1 MRLSANMSMRQSI
14 RTALE
19 SGLPCYAECGGM
31 MYLSE
36 SIDSAEM
43 VGFLPQV
50 CRMTDRLQRFGYV
63 LVADLKTGRTY
74 PAHEFHHAATEAA
87 GV

>member
-1 MRLSANMSMRQSI
+1 
-14 RTALE
+14 
-19 SGLPCYAECGGM
+19 
-31 MYLSE
+31 
-36 SIDSAEM
+36 M

-87 GV
+87 GEAAYDFEIRKASRPELCWPGGPIGS

>member
-1 MRLSANMSMRQSI
+1 
-14 RTALE
+14 
-19 SGLPCYAECGGM
+19 M

-50 CRMTDRLQRFGYV
+50 CRMTDRLQRFGCARCGFEDGKDV
-63 LVADLKTGRTY
+63 SR
-74 PAHEFHHAATEAA
+74 P
-87 GV
+87 